1 MGNSIHLMSLQ
12 GNQSILEW
20 RQENRG
26 SSLVV
31 VGKSMFLSSCNGDL
45 GVPLELQQ
53 GHQASS

>member
-1 MGNSIHLMSLQ
+1 MSLQ

-45 GVPLELQQ
+45 GIPLELQQ